1 MTRLILAAAFALLAS
16 SASAQTVEATINPL
30 ALGFGYIEVP
40 QAVETD
46 GNEATQEWL
55 LKSTTTGEYRVIAV
69 SAEGRMCSGGW
80 FPGRTA
86 VGWFAPPELQK
97 VGGVHKLI
105 SRDALNGTIVVT
117 KLDTPV
123 CESQH

>member
-1 MTRLILAAAFALLAS
+1 MRFALVAVFALFA
-16 SASAQTVEATINPL
+16 ASAQGQTVEATLNPL
-30 ALGFGYIEVP
+30 SLGLGFIEVP

-55 LKSTTTGEYRVIAV
+55 LKSTTTGEYQVLAV
-69 SAEGRMCSGGW
+69 LADGRLCKGEW

-117 KLDTPV
+117 KLETPV
-123 CESQH
+123 CQ